1 MAGYIS
7 EFFGYRAEDN
17 PHKLQQQQLVRFVL
31 FSELNAQKFCRG
43 IELFL
48 ESVQF
53 DRKHQGLRMSSV
65 VQIGFMPKITR
76 CST

>member
-7 EFFGYRAEDN
+7 EFFGYRAED
-17 PHKLQQQQLVRFVL
+17 KSSQ
-31 FSELNAQKFCRG
+31 AATAAKFCRG

>member
-7 EFFGYRAEDN
+7 EFSVIVQKIN